1 LEKNRW
7 ESGRVCWNGKG
18 GEEAARKSEKE
29 AEVLR
34 NGEGGRIQL
43 GTVIKYLS
51 WHEMV
56 RMRKSLE
63 REEGK
68 RRGSLNYEKME
79 EGTWKWNSNTGQE
92 VLETLELWRRKE
104 KRLLGTVRKGKG

>member
-1 LEKNRW
+1 M
-7 ESGRVCWNGKG
+7 
-18 GEEAARKSEKE
+18 
-29 AEVLR
+29 
-34 NGEGGRIQL
+34 
-43 GTVIKYLS
+43 IKYLS

-92 VLETLELWRRKE
+92 VLETLEL
-104 KRLLGTVRKGKG
+104 